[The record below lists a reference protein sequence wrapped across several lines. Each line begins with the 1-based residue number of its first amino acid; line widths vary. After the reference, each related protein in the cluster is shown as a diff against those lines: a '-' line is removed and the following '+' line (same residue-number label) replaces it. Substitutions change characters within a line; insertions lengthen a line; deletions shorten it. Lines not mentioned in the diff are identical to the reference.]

1 MGIDD
6 QGFWALV
13 GCWTISSNWDG
24 ISIVSKF
31 GSDDGSNSNGPKRDQ
46 VSVDGFRLDSSQS
59 SWLMDRLGALDEEDK
74 LSLSS
79 SAAQVQMSDNRDD
92 HLTPHQD
99 QQSQQQHEPTRD
111 NVSHLQPV
119 HTQAPPRN
127 QNPSGVQQAQDQM
140 NSKKAPVHPSQQV
153 GHQRGADLQ
162 QNTEQHGEIDSES
175 ALLLRQKIENLEH
188 QLAEIS
194 DLTGEQRAK
203 YVEELT
209 QPQGRGP
216 VGPPHLHGGE
226 GFEEDVSFQDDE
238 ARELHGAHSQ
248 GYEPQGYNPHAQE
261 QQYQSSDEHAQYAHT
276 HEVQTPHSHNPHGH
290 LDANGD
296 GYVHETVGH
305 SNHGNDP
312 LTMVPD
318 YSDHPH
324 HNDGAH
330 SHERGVPLGS
340 REVQLHSDEQRGY
353 EQQAQH
359 DAYSSRQ
366 AGVSPEG
373 QHLQGGHPHM
383 QQGGQVQHAPHQ
395 QEYAEL
401 PQFLAPIQQEKK
413 GRPAYLAVLGSVGAL
428 LVAGGIAYTYLNGGV
443 SDVIKSDLSSVRLK
457 EPSKLSEATDRV
469 DGPSVKDTQVAKV
482 SPKIN
487 LNKRF
492 LVNPL
497 EGTAGQNLPLNIQL
511 PNEAG
516 LASAFLVVRNLPDWA
531 KLNYGRQMNGLWMV
545 SVSQVNELEM
555 IIPEDQPG
563 KFAFE
568 IDLVV
573 NAGDAP
579 VTKKVTADIAPYK
592 APEPEKI
599 EQPEVVTPAAEEKQ
613 KVASVEAD
621 TENSELIKQPG
632 VGVNQGP
639 LIIDQALEEKWL
651 ERGTRLLRAGDVSAA
666 RLAFSHLAE
675 QGSGRAALA
684 MGMTFDPN
692 QPSARVVSGI
702 KLDKK
707 RARFWYQRALS
718 LGHEGARDPLRQ
730 LNRN

>member
-6 QGFWALV
+6 QGFWTLV

-92 HLTPHQD
+92 HPTPHQD

-119 HTQAPPRN
+119 HNPAPPRN

-140 NSKKAPVHPSQQV
+140 HSKKAPVHPSQQV
-153 GHQRGADLQ
+153 GHQGVPDIQ

-203 YVEELT
+203 YIEELT

-216 VGPPHLHGGE
+216 VGPPHMHGE
-226 GFEEDVSFQDDE
+226 GFEEDVAFHDE
-238 ARELHGAHSQ
+238 AIDPHGAHSQ
-248 GYEPQGYNPHAQE
+248 GYEQQGYTPHGQE
-261 QQYQSSDEHAQYAHT
+261 QQYQTSDEHSQYAH
-276 HEVQTPHSHNPHGH
+276 P
-290 LDANGD
+290 
-296 GYVHETVGH
+296 HETVSDAG
-305 SNHGNDP
+305 HGNDP

-318 YSDHPH
+318 YSDHPQH
-324 HNDGAH
+324 HDASH

-340 REVQLHSDEQRGY
+340 REVQLHSDEQRAY

-359 DAYSSRQ
+359 DAYRSRQ
-366 AGVSPEG
+366 GGTSPEM
-373 QHLQGGHPHM
+373 QHVQGGHPHM
-383 QQGGQVQHAPHQ
+383 HQGGQLQHAPHQ

-443 SDVIKSDLSSVRLK
+443 SDVIKSDLSSIRQK
-457 EPSKLSEATDRV
+457 EPSKLSDAADRV
-469 DGPSVKDTQVAKV
+469 DEPSVKGAQLAKV
-482 SPKIN
+482 TPKIN

-492 LVNPL
+492 TVNPL

-511 PNEAG
+511 PNDAG

-563 KFAFE
+563 IFAFE

-579 VTKKVTADIAPYK
+579 VTKKVTADITPYK
-592 APEPEKI
+592 APEPEKV

-613 KVASVEAD
+613 KVASIEAD

-730 LNRN
+730 LDRN

>member
-1 MGIDD
+1 
-6 QGFWALV
+6 
-13 GCWTISSNWDG
+13 
-24 ISIVSKF
+24 VSKF
-31 GSDDGSNSNGPKRDQ
+31 GSDDGSNSNDPKRDQ
-46 VSVDGFRLDSSQS
+46 ASVDGFRLDSSQS

-74 LSLSS
+74 LSLSN
-79 SAAQVQMSDNRDD
+79 SAAQVQMPEVHMSDNPDD
-92 HLTPHQD
+92 PTPHYHD
-99 QQSQQQHEPTRD
+99 QQPQQQNSEPPRD

-119 HTQAPPRN
+119 HNQAPP
-127 QNPSGVQQAQDQM
+127 QNQM
-140 NSKKAPVHPSQQV
+140 NSKKVPGAPVQPT
-153 GHQRGADLQ
+153 HQPRQYVDQL
-162 QNTEQHGEIDSES
+162 GEVDSES

-209 QPQGRGP
+209 QPHGRGP
-216 VGPPHLHGGE
+216 VGPPHLQGGE
-226 GFEEDVSFQDDE
+226 FDEDVSMTDE
-238 ARELHGAHSQ
+238 THEPYGAHSQ
-248 GYEPQGYNPHAQE
+248 GFEQEGYSSHAPE
-261 QQYQSSDEHAQYAHT
+261 QHYQAPGDHSQYAPS
-276 HEVQTPHSHNPHGH
+276 HEQETSHSHGE
-290 LDANGD
+290 
-296 GYVHETVGH
+296 GYAHETGINETGANV
-305 SNHGNDP
+305 NHGNDP

-324 HNDGAH
+324 QHETAH
-330 SHERGVPLGS
+330 PHERGVPLTS

-353 EQQAQH
+353 EQNTHH
-359 DAYSSRQ
+359 DAYIPR
-366 AGVSPEG
+366 
-373 QHLQGGHPHM
+373 QGGHVQGGHTQGIQAQGVQAQGVQGGAHPHM
-383 QQGGQVQHAPHQ
+383 QQGGQVQRSPHQ
-395 QEYAEL
+395 QDYAEL

-413 GRPAYLAVLGSVGAL
+413 SRPAYLAVLGSVGAL

-443 SDVIKSDLSSVRLK
+443 SDVIKSDLSSSRFK
-457 EPSKLSEATDRV
+457 ESSKLSDATDRV
-469 DGPSVKDTQVAKV
+469 DQSSVKKTEIEVAKV
-482 SPKIN
+482 APKLDLKQGFSI
-487 LNKRF
+487 
-492 LVNPL
+492 NPL
-497 EGTAGQNLPLNIQL
+497 EGTAGQNLPLKIQL
-511 PNEAG
+511 PNDTR
-516 LASAFLVVRNLPDWA
+516 LSSAFLVVRNLPDWA

-545 SVSQVNELEM
+545 SVSQANELEM

-579 VTKKVTADIAPYK
+579 VTKKVTADIAPYQ
-592 APEPEKI
+592 APETKKP
-599 EQPEVVTPAAEEKQ
+599 EQPEVTVPVSEERQ
-613 KVASVEAD
+613 EVASVETD
-621 TENSELIKQPG
+621 NSELIKQPG
-632 VGVNQGP
+632 VGAQKGP

-730 LNRN
+730 LDR